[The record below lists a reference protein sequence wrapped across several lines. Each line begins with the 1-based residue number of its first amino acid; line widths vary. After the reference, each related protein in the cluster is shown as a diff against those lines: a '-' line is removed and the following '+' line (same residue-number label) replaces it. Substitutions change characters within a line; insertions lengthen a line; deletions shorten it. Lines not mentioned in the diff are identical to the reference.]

1 MSSETYIVTL
11 DKESGQTV
19 WHKKI
24 KRKKAT
30 IWEVLLVIIKVI
42 ILVMFIVG
50 SAY

>member
-11 DKESGQTV
+11 DEESGQTV
-19 WHKKI
+19 WHKKER
-24 KRKKAT
+24 RKKTT

-42 ILVMFIVG
+42 ILAVFIVR